1 MRKMFL
7 PKNKR
12 GEGSNDNNGG
22 GGAANS
28 VTTKIE
34 TVHSSEG
41 ISVEGNERA
50 TSISNNGSIRYE

>member
-12 GEGSNDNNGG
+12 GEGSDDSG

-34 TVHSSEG
+34 IINGGG
-41 ISVEGNERA
+41 ISCEGNERA
-50 TSISNNGSIRYE
+50 TSVSNNGPIRYK